1 MCIFGAQNSAW
12 DRRDDMIHKQGRL
25 IKAFV
30 PLGYVAEKEATHYL
44 PVSEKVTLKIRTSRN
59 YL

>member
-1 MCIFGAQNSAW
+1 M
-12 DRRDDMIHKQGRL
+12 
-25 IKAFV
+25 KALV

-44 PVSEKVTLKIRTSRN
+44 PVSEKVILKIRTSKN

>member
-1 MCIFGAQNSAW
+1 M
-12 DRRDDMIHKQGRL
+12 
-25 IKAFV
+25 KAFV

-44 PVSEKVTLKIRTSRN
+44 PVSEKVILKIRTSKN